1 MPKEIK
7 KWEEIVD
14 IRTKKFNLIMLSVS
28 IFLAITFTVLHLLSN
43 IYVINVTPSIPLGI
57 YKLEKFDGMLK
68 KGDLVVYEVDDKYK
82 NLTSIKGTMFKPVKP
97 VAAFYEDKVE
107 IKGNRIYVNG
117 EDYGEIFP
125 EISSN
130 FNGKI
135 KEDEVL
141 TLSKVRG
148 TFDGRYYGAIKKS
161 KIEKKA
167 RLIYEFRIRR

>member
-1 MPKEIK
+1 M
-7 KWEEIVD
+7 D
-14 IRTKKFNLIMLSVS
+14 IRTRRFNLIMLSTS
-28 IFLAITFTVLHLLSN
+28 IFLAIIFTGLYILSK

-57 YKLEKFDGMLK
+57 YKLEKFDGVLK

-82 NLTSIKGTMFKPVKP
+82 NLTSIKRTMFKSVKP

-107 IKGNRIYVNG
+107 IKDNRIYVNG
-117 EDYGEIFP
+117 EDYGEIFSKV
-125 EISSN
+125 SSN
-130 FNGKI
+130 FNGKM

-167 RLIYEFRIRR
+167 RLIYELRI

>member
-1 MPKEIK
+1 M
-7 KWEEIVD
+7 D
-14 IRTKKFNLIMLSVS
+14 IRTRRFNLIMLSIS
-28 IFLAITFTVLHLLSN
+28 IFLAIIFTGLHILSK

-57 YKLEKFDGMLK
+57 YKLEKFDGVLK
-68 KGDLVVYEVDDKYK
+68 KGDLVVYEIDNKYK
-82 NLTSIKGTMFKPVKP
+82 KLTSIKGTMFKSVKP
-97 VAAFYEDKVE
+97 VVAFYEDKVE
-107 IKGNRIYVNG
+107 IKGNRIYVND

-167 RLIYEFRIRR
+167 RLIYEFRI

>member
-1 MPKEIK
+1 MPEEIK

-14 IRTKKFNLIMLSVS
+14 IRTRRFNLIMLSTS
-28 IFLAITFTVLHLLSN
+28 IFLAIIFTGLHILSK

-57 YKLEKFDGMLK
+57 YKLEKFDGVLK

-82 NLTSIKGTMFKPVKP
+82 NLTSIKRTMFKSVKP

-107 IKGNRIYVNG
+107 IKDNRIYVNG
-117 EDYGEIFP
+117 EDYVEIFSKV
-125 EISSN
+125 SSN
-130 FNGKI
+130 FNGKM

-167 RLIYEFRIRR
+167 RLIYELRI

>member
-1 MPKEIK
+1 MPEEIK

-14 IRTKKFNLIMLSVS
+14 IRTRRFNLIMLSTS
-28 IFLAITFTVLHLLSN
+28 IFLAIIFTGLHILSK

-57 YKLEKFDGMLK
+57 YKLEKFDGVLK

-82 NLTSIKGTMFKPVKP
+82 NLTSIKRTMFKSVKP

-107 IKGNRIYVNG
+107 IKDNRIYVNG

-125 EISSN
+125 KISSN

-167 RLIYEFRIRR
+167 RLIYELRI

>member
-1 MPKEIK
+1 MPEEIK

-14 IRTKKFNLIMLSVS
+14 IQTRRFNLIMLSTS
-28 IFLAITFTVLHLLSN
+28 IFLAIIFTGLHILSK

-57 YKLEKFDGMLK
+57 YKLEKFDGVLK

-82 NLTSIKGTMFKPVKP
+82 NLTSIKRTMFKSVKP

-107 IKGNRIYVNG
+107 IKDNRIYVNG
-117 EDYGEIFP
+117 EDYGEIFS
-125 EISSN
+125 EVSSN
-130 FNGKI
+130 FNEKM

-167 RLIYEFRIRR
+167 RLIYEFGI

>member
-1 MPKEIK
+1 M
-7 KWEEIVD
+7 D

-28 IFLAITFTVLHLLSN
+28 IFFAITFTGLHLLSK

-57 YKLEKFDGMLK
+57 YKLEKFDGVLK
-68 KGDLVVYEVDDKYK
+68 KGDLVVYEIDNKYK
-82 NLTSIKGTMFKPVKP
+82 NLTSIKGTMFKSVKP
-97 VAAFYEDKVE
+97 AAAFYEDKVE
-107 IKGNRIYVNG
+107 IKDNRIYVND

-125 EISSN
+125 KISSN

-141 TLSKVRG
+141 TLSKVKG

-167 RLIYEFRIRR
+167 RLIYELRI

>member
-1 MPKEIK
+1 M
-7 KWEEIVD
+7 D
-14 IRTKKFNLIMLSVS
+14 IRTRRFNLIMLSTS
-28 IFLAITFTVLHLLSN
+28 IFLAIIFTGLHILSK

-57 YKLEKFDGMLK
+57 YKLEKFDGVLK

-82 NLTSIKGTMFKPVKP
+82 NLTSIKRTMFKSVKP

-107 IKGNRIYVNG
+107 IKDNRIYVNG
-117 EDYGEIFP
+117 EDYGEIFSKV
-125 EISSN
+125 SSN
-130 FNGKI
+130 FNGKM

-148 TFDGRYYGAIKKS
+148 AFDGRYYGAIKKS

-167 RLIYEFRIRR
+167 RLIYELRI

>member
-1 MPKEIK
+1 MPEEIK
-7 KWEEIVD
+7 KREEIVD
-14 IRTKKFNLIMLSVS
+14 IRTRRFNLIMLSTS
-28 IFLAITFTVLHLLSN
+28 IFLAIIFTGLHILSK
-43 IYVINVTPSIPLGI
+43 IYVINVTPAIPVGI
-57 YKLEKFDGMLK
+57 YKLEKCDGVVK

-82 NLTSIKGTMFKPVKP
+82 NLTSIKRTMFKSVKP

-107 IKGNRIYVNG
+107 IKDNRIYVNG
-117 EDYGEIFP
+117 EDYGEIFSKV
-125 EISSN
+125 SSN
-130 FNGKI
+130 FNGKM

-167 RLIYEFRIRR
+167 RLIYELRI

>member
-1 MPKEIK
+1 M
-7 KWEEIVD
+7 D
-14 IRTKKFNLIMLSVS
+14 IRTRRFNLIMLSVS
-28 IFLAITFTVLHLLSN
+28 IFLAITFTGLHILSK

-57 YKLEKFDGMLK
+57 YKLEKFDGVLK
-68 KGDLVVYEVDDKYK
+68 KGDLVIYEIDNKYK
-82 NLTSIKGTMFKPVKP
+82 NLTSIKGTMIKSVKP

-125 EISSN
+125 EIPSN

-141 TLSKVRG
+141 TLSKIRG

-161 KIEKKA
+161 RIEKKA
-167 RLIYEFRIRR
+167 RLIYEFRI

>member
-1 MPKEIK
+1 M
-7 KWEEIVD
+7 D
-14 IRTKKFNLIMLSVS
+14 IRTRRFNLIMLSTS
-28 IFLAITFTVLHLLSN
+28 IFLAIIFTGLHILSK

-57 YKLEKFDGMLK
+57 YKLEKFDGVLK

-82 NLTSIKGTMFKPVKP
+82 NLTSIKRTMFKSVKP

-107 IKGNRIYVNG
+107 IKDNRIYVNG
-117 EDYGEIFP
+117 EDYGEIFS
-125 EISSN
+125 EVSSN
-130 FNGKI
+130 FNEKM

-167 RLIYEFRIRR
+167 RLIYELRI

>member
-1 MPKEIK
+1 MPEEIK

-14 IRTKKFNLIMLSVS
+14 IQTRRFNLIMLSTS
-28 IFLAITFTVLHLLSN
+28 IFLAIIFTGLYILSK

-57 YKLEKFDGMLK
+57 YKLEKFDGVLK
-68 KGDLVVYEVDDKYK
+68 KGDLVIYEIDNKYK
-82 NLTSIKGTMFKPVKP
+82 NLTSIKGTMFKSVKP

-125 EISSN
+125 EIPSN

-141 TLSKVRG
+141 TLSKIRG

-161 KIEKKA
+161 RIEKKA
-167 RLIYEFRIRR
+167 RLIYEFRI

>member
-7 KWEEIVD
+7 KREEIVD

-28 IFLAITFTVLHLLSN
+28 IFLAIIFTGLHILSK

-57 YKLEKFDGMLK
+57 YKLEKFDGVLK

-82 NLTSIKGTMFKPVKP
+82 NLTSIKRTMFKSVKP

-107 IKGNRIYVNG
+107 IKDNRIYVNG
-117 EDYGEIFP
+117 EDYGEIFSKV
-125 EISSN
+125 SSN
-130 FNGKI
+130 FNGKM

-167 RLIYEFRIRR
+167 RLIYELRI

>member
-1 MPKEIK
+1 MPEEIK

-14 IRTKKFNLIMLSVS
+14 IRTRRFNLIMLSIS
-28 IFLAITFTVLHLLSN
+28 IFLAIIFTGLHILSK

-57 YKLEKFDGMLK
+57 YKLEKFDGVLK
-68 KGDLVVYEVDDKYK
+68 KGDLVVYEIDNKYK
-82 NLTSIKGTMFKPVKP
+82 NLTSIKGTMFKSVKP

-141 TLSKVRG
+141 TLSKIRG

-161 KIEKKA
+161 RIEKKA
-167 RLIYEFRIRR
+167 RLIYEFRI

>member
-1 MPKEIK
+1 MPEEIK

-14 IRTKKFNLIMLSVS
+14 IRTRRFNLIMLSIS
-28 IFLAITFTVLHLLSN
+28 IFLAIIFTGLHILSK

-57 YKLEKFDGMLK
+57 YKLEKFDGVLK
-68 KGDLVVYEVDDKYK
+68 KGDLVVYEIDNTYK
-82 NLTSIKGTMFKPVKP
+82 NLTSIKGTMFKSVKP

-141 TLSKVRG
+141 TLSKIRG

-161 KIEKKA
+161 RIEKKA
-167 RLIYEFRIRR
+167 RLIYEFRI

>member
-1 MPKEIK
+1 LPEEIK

-14 IRTKKFNLIMLSVS
+14 IRTRRFNLIMLSTS
-28 IFLAITFTVLHLLSN
+28 IFLAIIFTGLHILSK

-57 YKLEKFDGMLK
+57 YKLEKFDGVLK

-82 NLTSIKGTMFKPVKP
+82 NLTSIKRTMFKSVKP

-107 IKGNRIYVNG
+107 IKDNRIYVNG
-117 EDYGEIFP
+117 EDYGEIFS
-125 EISSN
+125 EVSSN
-130 FNGKI
+130 FNEKM

-167 RLIYEFRIRR
+167 RLIYEFGI

>member
-1 MPKEIK
+1 M
-7 KWEEIVD
+7 D
-14 IRTKKFNLIMLSVS
+14 IRTRRFNLIMLSTS
-28 IFLAITFTVLHLLSN
+28 IFLAIIFTGLHILSK

-57 YKLEKFDGMLK
+57 YKLEKFDGVLK
-68 KGDLVVYEVDDKYK
+68 KGDLVVYEVNDKYK
-82 NLTSIKGTMFKPVKP
+82 NLTSIKRTMFKSVKP

-107 IKGNRIYVNG
+107 IKDNRIYVNG
-117 EDYGEIFP
+117 EDYGEIFSKV
-125 EISSN
+125 SSN
-130 FNGKI
+130 FNGKM

-167 RLIYEFRIRR
+167 RLIYELRI

>member
-1 MPKEIK
+1 
-7 KWEEIVD
+7 
-14 IRTKKFNLIMLSVS
+14 
-28 IFLAITFTVLHLLSN
+28 
-43 IYVINVTPSIPLGI
+43 
-57 YKLEKFDGMLK
+57 MLK

-167 RLIYEFRIRR
+167 RLIYEFRI

>member
-1 MPKEIK
+1 MPEEIK

-14 IRTKKFNLIMLSVS
+14 IRTRRFNLIMLSTS
-28 IFLAITFTVLHLLSN
+28 IFLAIIFTGLHILSK

-57 YKLEKFDGMLK
+57 YKLEKFDGVLK

-82 NLTSIKGTMFKPVKP
+82 NLTSIKRTMFKSVKP

-107 IKGNRIYVNG
+107 IKDNRIYVNG
-117 EDYGEIFP
+117 EDYGEIFS
-125 EISSN
+125 EVSSN
-130 FNGKI
+130 FNEKM

-167 RLIYEFRIRR
+167 RLIYEFGI

>member
-1 MPKEIK
+1 MPEEIK

-14 IRTKKFNLIMLSVS
+14 IQTRRFNLIMLSTS
-28 IFLAITFTVLHLLSN
+28 IFLAIIFTGLYILSK

-57 YKLEKFDGMLK
+57 YKLEKFDGVLK

-82 NLTSIKGTMFKPVKP
+82 NLTSIKRTMFKSVKP

-107 IKGNRIYVNG
+107 IKDNRIYVNG
-117 EDYGEIFP
+117 EDYGEIFSKV
-125 EISSN
+125 SSN
-130 FNGKI
+130 FNGKM

-167 RLIYEFRIRR
+167 RLIYEFGI

>member
-14 IRTKKFNLIMLSVS
+14 IRTRRFNLIMLSTS
-28 IFLAITFTVLHLLSN
+28 IFLAIIFTGLHILSK

-57 YKLEKFDGMLK
+57 YKLEKFDGVLK
-68 KGDLVVYEVDDKYK
+68 KGDLVVYEIDNKYK
-82 NLTSIKGTMFKPVKP
+82 NLTSIKGTMFKSVKP

-141 TLSKVRG
+141 TLSKIRG

-161 KIEKKA
+161 RIEKKA
-167 RLIYEFRIRR
+167 RLIYEFRI

>member
-1 MPKEIK
+1 MPEEIK

-14 IRTKKFNLIMLSVS
+14 IRTRRFNLIMLSIS
-28 IFLAITFTVLHLLSN
+28 IFLAIIFAGLHILSK

-57 YKLEKFDGMLK
+57 YKLEKFDGVLK

-82 NLTSIKGTMFKPVKP
+82 NLTSIKRTMFKSVKP

-107 IKGNRIYVNG
+107 IKDNRIYVNG
-117 EDYGEIFP
+117 EDYGEIFSKV
-125 EISSN
+125 SSN
-130 FNGKI
+130 FNGKM

-167 RLIYEFRIRR
+167 RLIYELRI

>member
-1 MPKEIK
+1 MPEEIK

-14 IRTKKFNLIMLSVS
+14 IRTRRFNLIMLSTS
-28 IFLAITFTVLHLLSN
+28 IFLAIIFTGLYILSK

-57 YKLEKFDGMLK
+57 YKLEKFDGVLK

-82 NLTSIKGTMFKPVKP
+82 NLTSIKRTMFKSVKP

-107 IKGNRIYVNG
+107 IKDNRIYVNG
-117 EDYGEIFP
+117 EDYGEIFSKV
-125 EISSN
+125 SSN
-130 FNGKI
+130 FNGKM

-167 RLIYEFRIRR
+167 RLIYELRI

>member
-1 MPKEIK
+1 MNIQS
-7 KWEEIVD
+7 
-14 IRTKKFNLIMLSVS
+14 KKFNLTMFFAS
-28 IFLAITFTVLHLLSN
+28 IFLATLFIGLHILSK
-43 IYVINVTPSIPLGI
+43 IYVINVTSSIPLGI
-57 YKLEKFDGMLK
+57 YKLEKFDGILK
-68 KGDLVVYEVDDKYK
+68 KGDLVIYEVDSKYK
-82 NLTSIKGTMFKPVKP
+82 NLTNIKGTMFKSVKP
-97 VAAFYEDKVE
+97 VVAFYEDKIE

-125 EISSN
+125 KISSN

-167 RLIYEFRIRR
+167 RLIYEFRI

>member
-1 MPKEIK
+1 MPEEIK

-14 IRTKKFNLIMLSVS
+14 IRTRRFNLIMLSVS
-28 IFLAITFTVLHLLSN
+28 IFLAITFTGLHLLSK

-57 YKLEKFDGMLK
+57 YKLEKFDGILK
-68 KGDLVVYEVDDKYK
+68 KGDLIVYEVDSKYK
-82 NLTSIKGTMFKPVKP
+82 NLTSIKGTMFKSVKP

-107 IKGNRIYVNG
+107 IKDNRIYVNG
-117 EDYGEIFP
+117 EDYGEIFSK
-125 EISSN
+125 ILST

-135 KEDEVL
+135 QKDEIL
-141 TLSKVRG
+141 TLSKVKG

-167 RLIYEFRIRR
+167 RLIYEFRI

>member
-1 MPKEIK
+1 MPEEIK
-7 KWEEIVD
+7 KQEEIVD
-14 IRTKKFNLIMLSVS
+14 IRTRRFNLIMLSIS
-28 IFLAITFTVLHLLSN
+28 IFLAIIFTGLHLLSD

-57 YKLEKFDGMLK
+57 YKLEKFDGALK
-68 KGDLVVYEVDDKYK
+68 KGDLVVYKIDNKYK
-82 NLTSIKGTMFKPVKP
+82 KLTSIKGTMFKSVKP
-97 VAAFYEDKVE
+97 VVAFYEDKVE
-107 IKGNRIYVNG
+107 IKGNRIYVND

-167 RLIYEFRIRR
+167 RLIYEFRI

>member
-7 KWEEIVD
+7 KWEEIMD
-14 IRTKKFNLIMLSVS
+14 IRTRRFNLIMLSVS
-28 IFLAITFTVLHLLSN
+28 IFLAITFTGLHILSK

-57 YKLEKFDGMLK
+57 YKLEKFDGVLK
-68 KGDLVVYEVDDKYK
+68 KGDLVIYEIDNKYK
-82 NLTSIKGTMFKPVKP
+82 NLTSIKGTMFKSVKP

-125 EISSN
+125 EIPSN

-141 TLSKVRG
+141 TLSKIRG

-167 RLIYEFRIRR
+167 RLIYEFRI

>member
-1 MPKEIK
+1 M
-7 KWEEIVD
+7 D
-14 IRTKKFNLIMLSVS
+14 IRTRRFNLIMLSIS
-28 IFLAITFTVLHLLSN
+28 IFLAIIFTGLHLLSD

-57 YKLEKFDGMLK
+57 YKLEKFDGALK
-68 KGDLVVYEVDDKYK
+68 KGDLVVYKIDNKYK
-82 NLTSIKGTMFKPVKP
+82 KLTSIKGTMFKSVKP
-97 VAAFYEDKVE
+97 VVAFYEDKVE
-107 IKGNRIYVNG
+107 IKGNRIYVND

-167 RLIYEFRIRR
+167 RLIYEFRI

>member
-7 KWEEIVD
+7 KWEEIMD
-14 IRTKKFNLIMLSVS
+14 IRTRRFNLIMLSVS
-28 IFLAITFTVLHLLSN
+28 IFLVITFTGLHLLSK

-57 YKLEKFDGMLK
+57 YKLEKFDGVLK

-82 NLTSIKGTMFKPVKP
+82 GLTSIKGTTFKSVKP
-97 VAAFYEDKVE
+97 VAAFYKDRVE
-107 IKGNRIYVNG
+107 IKNNRIYVND
-117 EDYGEIFP
+117 EDYGEIFQK
-125 EISSN
+125 ISPV

-167 RLIYEFRIRR
+167 RLIYEFRI

>member
-1 MPKEIK
+1 MPEEIK

-14 IRTKKFNLIMLSVS
+14 IQTRRFNLIMLSTS
-28 IFLAITFTVLHLLSN
+28 IFLAIIFTGLYILSK

-57 YKLEKFDGMLK
+57 YKLEKFDGVLK

-82 NLTSIKGTMFKPVKP
+82 NLTSIKRTMFKSVKP

-107 IKGNRIYVNG
+107 IKDNRIYVNG
-117 EDYGEIFP
+117 EDYGEIFSKV
-125 EISSN
+125 SSN
-130 FNGKI
+130 FNGKM

-167 RLIYEFRIRR
+167 RLIYELRI

>member
-7 KWEEIVD
+7 KWEEIMD
-14 IRTKKFNLIMLSVS
+14 IRTRRFNLIMLSVS
-28 IFLAITFTVLHLLSN
+28 IFLAITFTGLHILSK

-57 YKLEKFDGMLK
+57 YKLEKFDGVLK
-68 KGDLVVYEVDDKYK
+68 KGDLVVYEIDNKYK
-82 NLTSIKGTMFKPVKP
+82 NLTSIKGTMFKSLKP

-141 TLSKVRG
+141 TLSKIRG

-161 KIEKKA
+161 RIEKKA
-167 RLIYEFRIRR
+167 RLIYEFRI

>member
-1 MPKEIK
+1 
-7 KWEEIVD
+7 
-14 IRTKKFNLIMLSVS
+14 
-28 IFLAITFTVLHLLSN
+28 
-43 IYVINVTPSIPLGI
+43 
-57 YKLEKFDGMLK
+57 LK

-82 NLTSIKGTMFKPVKP
+82 NLTSIKGTMFKSVKP
-97 VAAFYEDKVE
+97 VAAFYKDKVE
-107 IKGNRIYVNG
+107 IKNNRIYVNG

-125 EISSN
+125 KVLSN

-141 TLSKVRG
+141 TLSKVKG

-167 RLIYEFRIRR
+167 RLIYEFRI

>member
-1 MPKEIK
+1 MPEEIK
-7 KWEEIVD
+7 KREEIVD
-14 IRTKKFNLIMLSVS
+14 IRTRRFNLIMLSTS
-28 IFLAITFTVLHLLSN
+28 IFLAIIFTGLHILSK

-57 YKLEKFDGMLK
+57 YKLEKFDGVLK

-82 NLTSIKGTMFKPVKP
+82 NLTSIKRTMFKSVKP

-107 IKGNRIYVNG
+107 IKDNRIYVNG
-117 EDYGEIFP
+117 EDYGEIFSKV
-125 EISSN
+125 SSN
-130 FNGKI
+130 FNGKM

-167 RLIYEFRIRR
+167 RLIYELRI

>member
-1 MPKEIK
+1 M
-7 KWEEIVD
+7 D
-14 IRTKKFNLIMLSVS
+14 IRTRRFNLIMLSTS
-28 IFLAITFTVLHLLSN
+28 IFLAIIFTGLHILSK

-57 YKLEKFDGMLK
+57 YTLEKFDGVLK

-82 NLTSIKGTMFKPVKP
+82 NLTSIKRTMFKSVKP

-107 IKGNRIYVNG
+107 IKDNRIYVNG
-117 EDYGEIFP
+117 EDYGEIFSKV
-125 EISSN
+125 SSN
-130 FNGKI
+130 FNGKM

-167 RLIYEFRIRR
+167 RLIYELRI

>member
-1 MPKEIK
+1 M
-7 KWEEIVD
+7 D
-14 IRTKKFNLIMLSVS
+14 IRTRRFNLIMLSVS
-28 IFLAITFTVLHLLSN
+28 IFLAITFTGLHLLSK

-57 YKLEKFDGMLK
+57 YKLEKFDGVLK
-68 KGDLVVYEVDDKYK
+68 KGDLVVYEIDNKYK
-82 NLTSIKGTMFKPVKP
+82 NLTSIKGTMFKSVKP

-141 TLSKVRG
+141 TLSKVKG
-148 TFDGRYYGAIKKS
+148 TFDGRYYGGIKKNR
-161 KIEKKA
+161 IIGKA
-167 RLIYEFRIRR
+167 RLVYEFKK

>member
-7 KWEEIVD
+7 KREEIMD

-28 IFLAITFTVLHLLSN
+28 IFLAITFTGLHLLSK

-57 YKLEKFDGMLK
+57 YKLEKFDGVLK
-68 KGDLVVYEVDDKYK
+68 KGDLVVYEIDNKYK
-82 NLTSIKGTMFKPVKP
+82 NLTSIKGTMFKSVKP

-107 IKGNRIYVNG
+107 IKDNRIYVND

-148 TFDGRYYGAIKKS
+148 AFDGRYYGAIKKS
-161 KIEKKA
+161 KIEKKV
-167 RLIYEFRIRR
+167 RLIYEFRI

>member
-1 MPKEIK
+1 MPEEIK

-14 IRTKKFNLIMLSVS
+14 IQTRRFNLIMLSTS
-28 IFLAITFTVLHLLSN
+28 IFLAIIFTGLHILSK

-57 YKLEKFDGMLK
+57 YKLEKFDGVLK

-82 NLTSIKGTMFKPVKP
+82 NLTSIKRTMFKSVKP

-107 IKGNRIYVNG
+107 IKDNRIYVNG
-117 EDYGEIFP
+117 EDYGEIFSKV
-125 EISSN
+125 SSN
-130 FNGKI
+130 FNGKM

-167 RLIYEFRIRR
+167 RLIYELRI